1 MRVEDIPTLLSRLVA
16 GQGPPVL
23 SFYRGRTLVG
33 QLTPEELRRRV
44 EQGAATLQRHGVGAG
59 DRVAVLAPN
68 GLDVPVWLLA
78 IWRVGAVAVPLNPN
92 ASSGDWQHI
101 LQHAGVRGLVG
112 ARELIGAVSS
122 PALELVRSFDAGFG
136 PTPTAPLPTPVGFAD
151 AAAIILYTSGTT
163 GLPKGVTLSQR
174 NLLANAFGMAR
185 NFRLGGATQ
194 LAVLP
199 LYHAHALGFGL
210 MTALTTGGHLVFT
223 ERFDPLSWAE
233 LVRAHAV
240 DYASVT
246 PNLLPLLLQ
255 TRLRRAD
262 VPSLRALLVSSA
274 PLGADT
280 ARRFE
285 AETGVPLVHGWGLS
299 EYTNFACCTSPF
311 ADDADRREL
320 FFGDEVPSVGSPL
333 WGTEMSVR
341 DEAGEPRGEGE
352 RGELC
357 VRGPCRM
364 LSYFRDPG
372 ATGQALY
379 GDWLR
384 TGDQGFFRL
393 QNGQPCFYVTGR
405 LKEIIIRGGE
415 KYSPVAVENRLLAE
429 LPELAGRLAV
439 VGFPHTL
446 QGEEI
451 GAYVEADPVSEGFET
466 RLVAA
471 VERLPADVRP
481 KVILHGPAPIPR
493 THTGKV
499 QRRHLLPL
507 FAGFG
512 EHRGRTQLVRVSSP

>member
-1 MRVEDIPTLLSRLVA
+1 MIFEDVPSLLARL
-16 GQGPPVL
+16 GRGPDRATPAL
-23 SFYRGRTLVG
+23 TFYRGRTLVG
-33 QLTPEELRRRV
+33 QVVRQELRERV
-44 EQGAATLQRHGVGAG
+44 ERAAATLERLGVGTG
-59 DRVAVLAPN
+59 DRVAIAAPN

-78 IWRVGAVAVPLNPN
+78 IWRIGAVAVPLN
-92 ASSGDWQHI
+92 ATATGDWRHI
-101 LQHAGVRGLVG
+101 LGHAGVRGVV
-112 ARELIGAVSS
+112 AAPELAGTV
-122 PALELVRSFDAGFG
+122 PKMALEFVRSFDEGFG
-136 PTPTAPLPTPVGFAD
+136 PVPAAPLPATSGLGD

-163 GLPKGVTLSQR
+163 GLPKGVTLSQG
-174 NLLANAFGMAR
+174 NLLANAWGMAR
-185 NFRLGGATQ
+185 NFGLVGTTQ

-210 MTALTTGGHLVFT
+210 MTALATGGHLVFT
-223 ERFDPLSWAE
+223 ERFDPLAWAE
-233 LVRAHAV
+233 VARAQAV
-240 DYASVT
+240 EYASLT

-255 TRLRRAD
+255 TRLRGAD

-274 PLGADT
+274 PLGADV

-285 AETGVPLVHGWGLS
+285 AETAVPLVHGWGLS

-311 ADDADRREL
+311 LDDGDRRAL
-320 FFGDEVPSVGSPL
+320 LYGDELPSVGPPL
-333 WGTEMSVR
+333 AGTEVSVR

-352 RGELC
+352 TGELC
-357 VRGPCRM
+357 VRGPSRM

-379 GDWLR
+379 ADWLR
-384 TGDQGFFRL
+384 TGDQGLFRVRG
-393 QNGQPCFYVTGR
+393 GQPHFYVTGR

-429 LPELAGRLAV
+429 LPELVGRMAI

-451 GAYVEADPVSEGFET
+451 GAYVEIDVVPDGFEA
-466 RLVAA
+466 RLICAI
-471 VERLPADVRP
+471 ERLPAELRP
-481 KVILHGPAPIPR
+481 HVVLHGAQPIPR

-507 FAGFG
+507 FHAFK
-512 EHRGRTQLVRVSSP
+512 EHRGRTQLQRVS